1 MLSRH
6 CARPL
11 RMTPAYSMQD
21 VLNSMHGSPKMR
33 VLVIQ
38 FWVHDSRPIRDAL
51 AACDIDAD
59 LVRVDIEPAVNA
71 ALSWGRYGLVIYDPT
86 TTSVS
91 LAAVE
96 QCMRANQC
104 AAPLVVADDLSTL
117 GARALAALRGNRS

>member
-1 MLSRH
+1 M
-6 CARPL
+6 P
-11 RMTPAYSMQD
+11 
-21 VLNSMHGSPKMR
+21 GSPKMR

-51 AACDIDAD
+51 AAAGIDAD

-71 ALSWGRYGLVIYDPT
+71 ALSWGRYAAVIYDPE

-91 LAAVE
+91 RAAVE

-104 AAPLVVADDLSTL
+104 AVPLVVADDLSTL
-117 GARALAALRGNRS
+117 GARVLAALRSAHS